1 MDVYKLDLKQMT
13 NIMTAGVGQT
23 INAKDNTT
31 LM

>member
-13 NIMTAGVGQT
+13 NIMTVGVGQT
-23 INAKDNTT
+23 INAKDTT